1 MSGTS
6 ECFAQR
12 PGCQRERGRQAIH
25 RNGVASGNEFMRKM
39 AFHSSNKFEGCRV
52 QAKQQQGLDTSGRAY
67 VVTGAGSGI
76 NLAITKALLAAGCRV
91 SAWDLRA
98 GGLSGIENPKL
109 SFVSVDV
116 CNKEALAKAA
126 AETAEA
132 AKGTAGLVAG
142 AGVMLNAPFLE
153 IKEADFDRTMAINL
167 KGAMLTVQAL
177 LPHLR
182 RAGKGGIVMFASM
195 LARSAGPNA
204 ADYIASK
211 GGVLGLA
218 RTLALELA
226 ETGIRVNTIS
236 PAMVDTPMPQAAFT
250 PQSIAARGKASA
262 MGRLPTVEDVAA
274 AALFLLSDD
283 ASFVTGQ
290 DIRLS
295 GGERLF

>member
-1 MSGTS
+1 M
-6 ECFAQR
+6 
-12 PGCQRERGRQAIH
+12 
-25 RNGVASGNEFMRKM
+25 
-39 AFHSSNKFEGCRV
+39 
-52 QAKQQQGLDTSGRAY
+52 QAKHQQGLDTSGRAY

-76 NLAITKALLAAGCRV
+76 NLAITKALIAEGCCV

-98 GGLSGIENPKL
+98 GGLADLANPKL

-116 CNKEALAKAA
+116 CNKAALAKAA
-126 AETAEA
+126 AEAATAA
-132 AKGTAGLVAG
+132 GGIAGLVAG

-167 KGAMLTVQAL
+167 KGAMLTVQAV

-182 RAGKGGIVMFASM
+182 RSGKGGIVMFASM

-218 RTLALELA
+218 RTLAVELA

-236 PAMVDTPMPQAAFT
+236 PTMVDTPMPQAAFT
-250 PQSIAARGKASA
+250 REAIAERGKVTP

>member
-1 MSGTS
+1 M
-6 ECFAQR
+6 
-12 PGCQRERGRQAIH
+12 PG
-25 RNGVASGNEFMRKM
+25 K
-39 AFHSSNKFEGCRV
+39 
-52 QAKQQQGLDTSGRAY
+52 QQGLDTSGRAY

-76 NLAITKALLAAGCRV
+76 NLAVTSALLAAGCRV

-98 GGLSGIENPKL
+98 GGLSDNKNPNL
-109 SFVSVDV
+109 SFVAVDV
-116 CNKEALAKAA
+116 CDSNGLTKAA

-132 AKGTAGLVAG
+132 AGGIAGLVAG

-153 IKEADFDRTMAINL
+153 IKESDFDRTMAINL
-167 KGAMLTVQAL
+167 KGAMLTAQAV
-177 LPHLR
+177 LPHLQ
-182 RAGKGGIVMFASM
+182 RAGKGGIVMFSSM
-195 LARSAGPNA
+195 LARSAGSNA

-218 RTLALELA
+218 RTLAVELA
-226 ETGIRVNTIS
+226 EGGIRVNTIS
-236 PAMVDTPMPQAAFT
+236 PVMVDTPMPQAAFSRQAIAERGRAT
-250 PQSIAARGKASA
+250 P
-262 MGRLPTVEDVAA
+262 MGRLPTVDDVAA